1 MKKWKISKNKNK
13 KNTKSPKKEE
23 NEDKEEL
30 KQIGTYY
37 DFLIFDKSGKY
48 KDNNYEFQNCL
59 DDPSLKDWMMINI
72 SSDKTKSRFS
82 NLFEEMIENDKKNA
96 NEEKKD
102 ENNNQKII
110 DDNNTKANNDD
121 NIIKTNDNQII
132 NNTNNDNSIIIN
144 KDIINKDIINKDII
158 NKNIINKEVLNKNII
173 NKEVLNKDIINDINL
188 NCNDNDNIKN
198 INNINDINCNFIINN
213 DIDNNKDKKDVN
225 NNDYNYINSNAAYR
239 NNSEF
244 LTNTNNNNYFQDRK
258 PNEFYL
264 PYSNTSSNFPLKGQS
279 TFEGNISLYSKY
291 SGPYEVRSS
300 GSQFGR
306 STNDSEYNISCSTI
320 KSNFSYE
327 RSSIDSYHSSKK
339 FELNV
344 DIKKVLSLEDRR
356 TTIMIKNI
364 PNKFTKESL
373 LNIIDKDFKIAYDIF
388 ILPTDVASY
397 KNFGYSFINFTS
409 SYYIPY
415 FYYLFNGK
423 KWSSTNSLKICEITY
438 SKIQGRNNLLSH
450 YANKI
455 VFRNDE
461 AKKYSVDQK
470 YIIPNEYRVIFN
482 SLYPNKLVEEY
493 NDYFLTKMPFKY

>member
-1 MKKWKISKNKNK
+1 MKKWKLSKNKNK

-23 NEDKEEL
+23 NENKEEL
-30 KQIGTYY
+30 RQIGTYY
-37 DFLIFDKSGKY
+37 DFLIFDKIGKY
-48 KDNNYEFQNCL
+48 KDNNYEFQNCK

-82 NLFEEMIENDKKNA
+82 NLFEEMGENDKKKA

-102 ENNNQKII
+102 ENNKQKII
-110 DDNNTKANNDD
+110 EDNNTKANNDD
-121 NIIKTNDNQII
+121 NIIKTSDNKII
-132 NNTNNDNSIIIN
+132 NNTNNDNNNIIN
-144 KDIINKDIINKDII
+144 KDSINKDIINKDII
-158 NKNIINKEVLNKNII
+158 NKNIIDKDVI
-173 NKEVLNKDIINDINL
+173 NKDIINDINL
-188 NCNDNDNIKN
+188 NNNNSDN
-198 INNINDINCNFIINN
+198 INNINKINDNNSNFIINN
-213 DIDNNKDKKDVN
+213 DYDNDKDKKDVN
-225 NNDYNYINSNAAYR
+225 NNDYNYINSNVGSR
-239 NNSEF
+239 NNSES
-244 LTNTNNNNYFQDRK
+244 LSNTNNNNYIQDRK
-258 PNEFYL
+258 PSEFYFF
-264 PYSNTSSNFPLKGQS
+264 YSNTNSSLPLMGQSSN
-279 TFEGNISLYSKY
+279 EGNISLYSNY
-291 SGPYEVRSS
+291 SGPYEVGSS
-300 GSQFGR
+300 GGQIGR
-306 STNDSEYNISCSTI
+306 STNDSEYTISCSTI

-327 RSSIDSYHSSKK
+327 RASIDSYFSAKK

-373 LNIIDKDFKIAYDIF
+373 FNIIDKDFKSAYDIL

-450 YANKI
+450 YSNKI

-482 SLYPNKLVEEY
+482 SLYPNKLVEEH
-493 NDYFLTKMPFKY
+493 NDYFLTKMPF